1 MATNQDNIQ
10 INSFTGGM
18 NTDTSVQV
26 LPEDQYMMARNVR
39 LSQITSEGNEF
50 GKLKSIEGVLK
61 QCELDTEFSQFKIL
75 AADSIR
81 NYAVIILQSTVI
93 GEEYRWKICCIK
105 YENEQFGEL
114 QTLFYNENA
123 EHRLGGEEGVDRVS
137 MVLNFEDDDVIKAY
151 IADGYHQLMVINV
164 VDPPDQNTDIK
175 YIESHNKVVLRPALF
190 SELTDGTLTSGMVQY
205 SYRLYN
211 KNGIIT
217 DLSIPTKLIP
227 IVYSTNNWI
236 DGKHIY
242 GADKDKNMGVGVRI
256 KILYPDGIDYLD
268 RIQVFRIQYVE
279 NGQEP
284 TIDMIYDKKVNKTM
298 SDNLSYYKIY
308 YEYFIDYGSA
318 GISQLSLKEYNELA
332 NIHIIPKVIENK
344 YDYLFAANIKD
355 VQTYVDDY
363 TQDFD
368 ARSYSQDC
376 FHGNKIILY
385 NYSNM
390 ESISS
395 KENPGDE
402 FFDSIDKEFDC
413 FNKYNDMSVS
423 YIDANIDSSNEDGSL
438 CRFNCRDTND
448 ICYGGIGKFID
459 WKFVVCELDGDD
471 SQQVVGYAED
481 SMAINTTGNNIVLDN
496 THTEI
501 PNYPIM
507 KYIKY
512 DGSLQQAYFTTDMSR
527 IYDSSKRHFGKNYS
541 NPIATYAFKSLKRDE
556 LYRYGIILYNKRGDA
571 SSVKWIADI
580 RTPSQQVKGF
590 EAFTTG
596 GAGNSESLDYR
607 NPSLSVRPLGIKF
620 DVNIN
625 KYNNI
630 LKSKDVSED
639 MLIDKYE
646 IVRVSRNE
654 TDIKNL
660 SQGVISRPVKKII
673 NRNAVLETNVDYPY
687 TPTGLLTTANIWSGT
702 GFQAYN
708 DNVTS
713 SETDNFECSNYENH
727 QLYQFVS
734 PEILYQKDS
743 TSQLISGNGFKI
755 TPVNY
760 LFNQTSYYTP
770 DRYYAVPANDPQP
783 GEYNGCSAL
792 TGNWNND
799 RGRYIQV
806 GNTNFSFRMPS
817 GGNIILTVRDTHIPE
832 DLKLFAHT
840 LFYPYNNT
848 TAMYHCQYPIHSD
861 LNDSGN
867 NILTY
872 TYFDKPI
879 AGLQGVNKHE
889 TNVLPVSFTK
899 QIIGYSKLYHQSSNI
914 YLRSY
919 TSYDYTDPY
928 YGINYKEDG
937 EYIPIIGALQ
947 ACSKVNLSELKDSY
961 EILDFKMSEE
971 IAWNGLYEDT
981 KNDNGKV
988 STNFKYPDTITNIGN
1003 TTFCNCVCW
1012 GTINNQDYLQ
1022 EDHDIL
1028 SSSTN
1033 LLGKMGNDNLYNVMV
1048 GVGGRC
1054 ALINIEDNNIFYKAI
1069 ASSEIKKWVSG
1080 VSLSNYEPYT
1090 AQDDWNTFDENS
1102 IITETYH
1109 DPAIGGDL
1117 TDMAIYD
1124 MINAR
1129 DANDLTNVF
1138 SGWIFRNSI
1147 GGTFLC
1153 NIQHNIIPYNGY
1165 GYQDR
1170 LLNNYYSYGDLFELT
1185 YDNDTDSTSV
1195 IGSSVVFDGDCFVMP
1210 MEYVSQHKYFY
1221 SRIKYPVTTCLVYS
1235 IPVETSIN
1243 LAYTYGLELSRN
1255 VDVANVTCLQ
1265 IEPSDVNGYLIQT
1278 DPLYNY
1284 NTAYSINSYSKQYV
1298 PEAEDN
1304 SDNLQNTDY
1313 RVYYSNPKSNNEPID
1328 QWTTFAPMNYL
1339 DVNAKY
1345 GQITNMRSFKDAMLF
1360 WQERATG
1367 LLSINERAQSV
1378 DQSGKNIILGTGGVL
1393 QRYDYID
1400 QICGMSPEK
1409 YCDTTSTSTL
1419 YWYDDKNKELKQYN
1433 NTAFANMNDTY
1444 HTDTLLQNTGTD
1456 VNPVMFYDIKY
1467 SELVSK
1473 VMTDDDS
1480 ITFNERNNAF
1490 TSVYNIP
1497 FDDYVQFGN
1506 FTYLL
1511 KQNDNKLNIYKW
1523 NELTDGKSVDTSN
1536 NVIPTYVQY
1545 VVNKY
1550 PTTTKVFDNQE
1561 IVSSELYGTDSYD
1574 KEYFNT
1580 DHSYS
1585 WKTDLNEAYTSD
1597 LKYTDRE
1604 GNFRY
1609 AIPRCGNNAY
1619 GNRVRG
1625 KYMIC
1630 TIQDNANHYDTSISY
1645 IITKFRQSWI

>member
-61 QCELDTEFSQFKIL
+61 KNEFTINFPFKIM

-81 NYAVIILQSTVI
+81 NYAVVVLQSTVE
-93 GEEYRWKICCIK
+93 GEEYKWEVVAINYDNGEFDNCKVLFQ
-105 YENEQFGEL
+105 NEVK
-114 QTLFYNENA
+114 
-123 EHRLGGEEGVDRVS
+123 EHRLGGKDGVDRVS
-137 MVLNFEDDDVIKAY
+137 IVLNFEDDDVVKVY
-151 IADGYHQLMVINV
+151 IADGYHSLMVINIADLIDKD
-164 VDPPDQNTDIK
+164 DPLQDIK
-175 YIESHNKVVLRPALF
+175 QIESHNKIVLRPPIF
-190 SELTDGTLTSGMVQY
+190 SDLVVGKLTSGVVQY

-217 DLSIPTKLIP
+217 GLSSPTKLIP
-227 IVYSTNNWI
+227 IVYSTDNWV
-236 DGKHIY
+236 DGKRTY
-242 GADKDKNMGVGVRI
+242 GDDQGENIGVGVKL
-256 KILYPDGIDYLD
+256 KIIYPHYKFTNDDGTEDIARYEYLD
-268 RIQVFRIQYVE
+268 RIQVFRIHYSE
-279 NGQEP
+279 NGQDP
-284 TIDMIYDKKVNKTM
+284 TIDMIYDKKINSKKST
-298 SDNLSYYKIY
+298 DYYY
-308 YEYFIDYGSA
+308 EDLPYEYFVDYGSD
-318 GISQLSLKEYNELA
+318 GISQLSLEEYNELS
-332 NIHIIPKVIENK
+332 NIYIIPKVIEAK

-355 VQTYVDDY
+355 IQTYVDDY

-368 ARSYSQDC
+368 ARSYCQDAYN
-376 FHGNKIILY
+376 GNKIILY

-390 ESISS
+390 SDPISIDAT
-395 KENPGDE
+395 DE
-402 FFDSIDKEFDC
+402 KFDSIDKEYDC
-413 FNKYNDMSVS
+413 FNIYNNMSQS
-423 YIDANIDSSNEDGSL
+423 YIDGVYDSSHSNDGRY
-438 CRFNCRDTND
+438 CRYNCKDPEN
-448 ICYGGIGKFID
+448 IVYGGVGKFID
-459 WKFVVCELDGDD
+459 WKFVVYQLIGDD
-471 SQQVVGYAED
+471 SQQMPSYGGDYKIHTSGNSIKLDNGNRAD
-481 SMAINTTGNNIVLDN
+481 NNNIEQLLSICSINQYGDY
-496 THTEI
+496 I
-501 PNYPIM
+501 PYYNVYA
-507 KYIKY
+507 KYMY
-512 DGSLQQAYFTTDMSR
+512 DISIARRGR
-527 IYDSSKRHFGKNYS
+527 NYS
-541 NPIATYAFKSLKRDE
+541 NPLVSYAFKSLKRDE

-580 RTPSQQVKGF
+580 RTPSQQFKGF
-590 EAFTTG
+590 EPFLNG
-596 GAGNSESLDYR
+596 GGSSSMNGD
-607 NPSLSVRPLGIKF
+607 PSLSVRPLGIIF
-620 DVNIN
+620 EVNID
-625 KYNNI
+625 KYNDI
-630 LKSKDVSED
+630 LEQKAVKGEIEDWSED
-639 MLIDKYE
+639 LKIDRYE
-646 IVRVSRNE
+646 IVRVGRTES
-654 TDIKNL
+654 DIKNL

-673 NRNAVLETNVDYPY
+673 NPRAVQEQNVYYPY
-687 TPTGLLTTANIWSGT
+687 TPTGLLTTANIWCGLDYR
-702 GFQAYN
+702 AYDYDN
-708 DNVTS
+708 DN
-713 SETDNFECSNYENH
+713 SETDVLECSNYENH
-727 QLYQFVS
+727 HLYQFVS
-734 PEILYQKDS
+734 PEVLYQKD
-743 TSQLISGNGFKI
+743 TIEQLITSNGFKI
-755 TPVNY
+755 TPINY
-760 LFNQTSYYTP
+760 LFNQTEEYEPDKYYTNP
-770 DRYYAVPANDPQP
+770 KNTLTVPAY
-783 GEYNGCSAL
+783 GSIYST
-792 TGNWNND
+792 TGREGQWINST
-799 RGRYIQV
+799 GVYIQV
-806 GNTNFSFRMPS
+806 GNTNFAFPMPPAS
-817 GGNIILTVRDTHIPE
+817 DNTIKVAYTELQNN
-832 DLKLFAHT
+832 LQLFAHT
-840 LFYPYNNT
+840 LFYPYNHT
-848 TAMYHCQYPIHSD
+848 TSMYYSTYP
-861 LNDSGN
+861 LNHKFYYDDDAE
-867 NILTY
+867 LTRTDPNY
-872 TYFDKPI
+872 KSRSVET
-879 AGLQGVNKHE
+879 
-889 TNVLPVSFTK
+889 TNVLPINYTTK
-899 QIIGYSKLYHQSSNI
+899 VFGYSKLYHQALDLF
-914 YLRSY
+914 LRKY
-919 TSYDYTDPY
+919 EAYEDE
-928 YGINYKEDG
+928 YGKKEDG
-937 EYIPIIGALQ
+937 EYIPIIGCLNK
-947 ACSKVNLSELKDSY
+947 CSRIDIPTMTESY
-961 EILDFKMSEE
+961 NISDFKISEE
-971 IAWNGLYEDT
+971 IAWNGLYEDV
-981 KNDNGKV
+981 KNNEGAV
-988 STNFKYPDTITNIGN
+988 STNFKYPDSITNIGTN
-1003 TTFCNCVCW
+1003 QFCNCVCW
-1012 GTINNQDYLQ
+1012 GSINDIDYIK
-1022 EDHDIL
+1022 EDHNIM
-1028 SSSTN
+1028 SKSTG
-1033 LLGKMGNDNLYNVMV
+1033 LLGKMGDNNLYNIMV
-1048 GVGGRC
+1048 GPGGRT
-1054 ALINIEDNNIFYKAI
+1054 ALLQIDDDNIFYKAI
-1069 ASSEIKKWVSG
+1069 ASSKTKKWDYSFDTYQTYDAETDYNNSVKTETENRIH
-1080 VSLSNYEPYT
+1080 SNYGNGPDIEKS
-1090 AQDDWNTFDENS
+1090 NTF
-1102 IITETYH
+1102 
-1109 DPAIGGDL
+1109 
-1117 TDMAIYD
+1117 IYD
-1124 MINAR
+1124 QIQTS
-1129 DANDLTNVF
+1129 DY
-1138 SGWIFRNSI
+1138 GEYIFRNSV

-1153 NIQHNIIPYNGY
+1153 NIQHPVIPYGGY

-1170 LLNNYYSYGDLFELT
+1170 LLNNYYSYGDVFDVGDKAL
-1185 YDNDTDSTSV
+1185 
-1195 IGSSVVFDGDCFVMP
+1195 VFDGDCFIMP

-1221 SRIKYPVTTCLVYS
+1221 AKIKYPVTTCLMYA

-1243 LAYTYGLELSRN
+1243 LAYTYGQEWSRN
-1255 VDVANVTCLQ
+1255 LNTNNISCLQ
-1265 IEPSDVNGYLIQT
+1265 IEPSDVNGYLTQIK
-1278 DPLYNY
+1278 PLYNY

-1480 ITFNERNNAF
+1480 ITFNERNNTF

-1523 NELTDGKSVDTSN
+1523 NELTDGKSVDTLN